1 MKISKRLWPCKVEGM
16 FNNNLFTL
24 FSNIL
29 ISEILLLNINKN
41 FSFVE

>member
-1 MKISKRLWPCKVEGM
+1 MKISKRLRPCKVESM
-16 FNNNLFTL
+16 FNNYLFAL
-24 FSNIL
+24 FSIIL